1 VSAHICV
8 SNKGGSKRGRPAGA
22 LVLAALLGG
31 LTVWLTGLFSSGPS
45 ASAFLPRAAPAAA
58 MSASFSGIG
67 EPTAVAVLQQGD
79 LLVAD
84 VGQAGVRRFAS
95 DGRLQAAYGDPELL
109 YPTGLAVDE
118 SDRVWV
124 ADLWLRRVYRVDLA
138 TGRFDEVSPEPSGYL
153 APGALAYRDGRLY
166 VADLDRQ
173 QILVLNAL
181 DGRLLRALGR
191 GAGREA
197 GQFAYPN
204 GIWPAASGEVFVADT
219 GNQRIQVFGSD
230 GQLQR
235 ILEPPGLYNPRGL
248 AQDRRG
254 RLHVVDSVANE
265 IVVLDPRAGDVLER
279 YGARE
284 SLVAPMGLALSRGR
298 AYVADRG
305 NARVV
310 AWELGE

>member
-1 VSAHICV
+1 MTSRA
-8 SNKGGSKRGRPAGA
+8 SPAGA

-31 LTVWLTGLFSSGPS
+31 LAAWLAGLVLSGTS
-45 ASAFLPRAAPAAA
+45 ASALLPDADPGAAT
-58 MSASFSGIG
+58 SVSFSGIDQ
-67 EPTAVAVLQQGD
+67 PTAVATLHQGD
-79 LLVAD
+79 VLVAD
-84 VGQAGVRRFAS
+84 VGQPGVRRFAS
-95 DGRLQAAYGDPELL
+95 DGRLQASYGDPELL

-118 SDRVWV
+118 NDRVWV
-124 ADLWLRRVYRVDLA
+124 ADLWLRRLYRLDLA
-138 TGRFDEVSPEPSGYL
+138 TGRFDAVPPEPSGYQ

-166 VADLDRQ
+166 VADLERQ
-173 QILVLNAL
+173 QILVLDPL

-191 GAGREA
+191 GAGRES

-204 GIWPAASGEVFVADT
+204 GVWPAASGEVFVSDT
-219 GNQRIQVFGSD
+219 DNQRIQVFGSD

-235 ILEPPGLYNPRGL
+235 ILDPPGLYNPRGL

-265 IVVLDPRAGDVLER
+265 VVVLDPRAGDVLER
-279 YGARE
+279 YGTSE
-284 SLVAPMGLALSRGR
+284 NLVAPMGLALAGGR

-310 AWELGE
+310 TWELGE